1 MLKPIALSQPET
13 VVVTVWIPCVYHR
26 WWRQRY
32 KFHFVFHANIVTRAE
47 RLSVCLSVCLS
58 LCRRWRG
65 TVFKAVANTLLCS
78 VHYCF
83 RLTVLS
89 FSMYGL
95 LMMVCTEKTTEQP
108 ESVADTGIP
117 LEWDRASLCLWNT
130 LGWVQMHF
138 SGSTD
143 DPKGPILNRKA
154 KSQHYMLSVKSGG
167 YVTEYRHWLGQS

>member
-95 LMMVCTEKTTEQP
+95 LMMVCTEEIKFKKIIKNPRTTRI
-108 ESVADTGIP
+108 G
-117 LEWDRASLCLWNT
+117 R
-130 LGWVQMHF
+130 
-138 SGSTD
+138 
-143 DPKGPILNRKA
+143 
-154 KSQHYMLSVKSGG
+154 
-167 YVTEYRHWLGQS
+167 RHWYSVGMRPSIPVSLKHFRLSPDAFLRLDWWSKKPNIEPKSKEPTLHAVR